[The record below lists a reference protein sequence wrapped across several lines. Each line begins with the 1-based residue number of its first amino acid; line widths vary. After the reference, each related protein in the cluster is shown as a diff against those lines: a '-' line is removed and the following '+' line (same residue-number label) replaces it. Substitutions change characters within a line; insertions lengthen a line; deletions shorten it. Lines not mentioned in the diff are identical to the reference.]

1 MANTI
6 SAEPCSNAVRSEKHT
21 HSKEEEECGDSEMVA
36 NPVCEY
42 LVAIVEE
49 KGLQKADVIRK
60 SNIQTNYAYQIFSG
74 LKIPSRDKLIALCF
88 GLELGLS
95 EAQTLLKYAGY
106 AQLYPRI
113 KRDSIIIKALEK
125 HMDVIDCNITLDELN
140 LSPL

>member
-1 MANTI
+1 
-6 SAEPCSNAVRSEKHT
+6 
-21 HSKEEEECGDSEMVA
+21 MVD

-95 EAQTLLKYAGY
+95 EAQTLLKYTGY

>member
-1 MANTI
+1 MKKTTEELLKILKSSSLESYLAN
-6 SAEPCSNAVRSEKHT
+6 NN
-21 HSKEEEECGDSEMVA
+21 DEMVA